1 MSPFILS
8 TTSLPSASFHPLC
21 TAKFSRARIVRG
33 LILVRRRLA
42 AWVTPMAKP
51 FSWRQLRVEWRVLS
65 YYQRFEGLVA
75 LVLTLVVA
83 LIIVVALF
91 RLTYGVVT
99 GLLLGVLNP
108 LDHGIF
114 QSVFGEILTLLI
126 ALEFNHTLQ
135 FVVNRQQ
142 SIIQTKIVLLIA
154 LLAIA
159 RKFIVLDLGSVD
171 AAQLLGLA
179 AITLALAVA
188 YWLMRERDDRVDVG
202 SSKNVE

>member
-1 MSPFILS
+1 
-8 TTSLPSASFHPLC
+8 
-21 TAKFSRARIVRG
+21 
-33 LILVRRRLA
+33 
-42 AWVTPMAKP
+42 MANRP
-51 FSWRQLRVEWRVLS
+51 WSQLRAQWDILS

-75 LVLTLVVA
+75 LVLTFIVA

-99 GLLLGVLNP
+99 GLLFGVLDP

-135 FVVNRQQ
+135 YVVTRQQ

-159 RKFIVLDLGSVD
+159 RKFIVLDLRTVD
-171 AAQLLGLA
+171 AAQMLGLA
-179 AITLALAVA
+179 AITLALGIV
-188 YWLMRERDDRVDVG
+188 YWLIRERDERVDID
-202 SSKNVE
+202 SSKPAE

>member
-1 MSPFILS
+1 
-8 TTSLPSASFHPLC
+8 
-21 TAKFSRARIVRG
+21 
-33 LILVRRRLA
+33 
-42 AWVTPMAKP
+42 MAKP

-154 LLAIA
+154 LLAID
-159 RKFIVLDLGSVD
+159 RKFIVLDLRSVD

-179 AITLALAVA
+179 AVTLAVAVA
-188 YWLMRERDDRVDVG
+188 YWLISERDDRVDIDSGRNLEGVARRHEVSDG
-202 SSKNVE
+202 QRESGAQAHLGRPAGLPDP